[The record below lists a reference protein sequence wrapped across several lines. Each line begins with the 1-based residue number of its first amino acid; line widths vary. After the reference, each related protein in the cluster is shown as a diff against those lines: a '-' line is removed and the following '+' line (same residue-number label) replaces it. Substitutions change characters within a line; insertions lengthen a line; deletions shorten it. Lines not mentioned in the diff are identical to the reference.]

1 MLLIAVIFQM
11 FASMPTPA
19 SAASHAPT
27 ETGAVIR
34 TVATLA
40 QMTDGIAEAGVSFDI
55 TATVTSPVKT
65 STQAFV
71 AEDSSGS
78 TLFKRNQQ
86 RRFPQIRQGDII
98 RAQGRTQRQ
107 LQTNFIYAEIE
118 RIEIISHKPQS
129 PPVDID
135 WTDIRNGK
143 YDNRLVKVKG
153 TVRDAFRDEIDRA
166 WDYIQLQHGQESIFV
181 CLMDNHDKEDDIQR
195 LIGSEAT
202 AVGIYTRNRGMR
214 RMIGNTIYA
223 TGWSDF
229 IVTKPAPTNPFDIPD
244 LNEISHSALPNL
256 NTVGRRRTTGEVI
269 AVWNGDRILL
279 RTADDSI
286 VRVDLMDGNP
296 PKYGDFVEV
305 AGRPETDLYR
315 LNLSRGIW
323 RPFNDTGQKRSDEP
337 PVDVTVRNLTMTEA
351 GEPAFQTKYH
361 GRAIRMKGRVISVPP
376 EGGYN
381 RIVMECD
388 KEMVHVDAGSCP
400 DAFKNVEVG
409 CKISTSGT
417 CLMNTGNWHPDA
429 PFPHIEG
436 FSIIVRTPDDV
447 KILAYPPW
455 WTAGRLFA
463 IIGAL
468 LGLLSGIFIWNRML
482 NRLAERRGR
491 ELADEKLAH
500 VTSDLKVY
508 ERTRL
513 AVELHDSL
521 SQNLTGVS
529 LAIRAANRLADSDSD
544 GMRNSLNVAAKALD
558 SCRDELRNC
567 LWDLRNQTLEETD
580 MNEAIRQTLAPHI
593 GDNTKLSVRFNV
605 SRERLSDNTA
615 HCILRIIRELVSNA
629 VRHGGAS
636 AIKIAGSLE
645 KDKLLFS
652 VSDNGCGF
660 DPDSRPNAA
669 DGHFGLQGIQ
679 DRVDG
684 FEGELSIKSAPDA
697 GAKVTVS
704 IKVNIPKQ
712 AD

>member
-1 MLLIAVIFQM
+1 MFRLLLVTFIL
-11 FASMPTPA
+11 SSHL
-19 SAASHAPT
+19 SALAEHRS
-27 ETGAVIR
+27 G
-34 TVATLA
+34 VATDGTITNTSDLA
-40 QMTDGIAEAGVSFDI
+40 KVLNTFSATNIPFNLTVSVI
-55 TATVTSPVKT
+55 SPVKNPT
-65 STQAFV
+65 LTFA
-71 AEDSSGS
+71 AEDSSGRM
-78 TLFKRNQQ
+78 LF
-86 RRFPQIRQGDII
+86 RRDRSCNKIDVRQGDLI
-98 RAQGRTQRQ
+98 RIKGSTKIDPRINLMFAAIG
-107 LQTNFIYAEIE
+107 NIE
-118 RIEIISHKPQS
+118 VLSHSVPPSPIEI
-129 PPVDID
+129 D
-135 WTDIRNGK
+135 WSDIRKGECNI
-143 YDNRLVKVKG
+143 RLVKAKG
-153 TVRDAFRDEIDRA
+153 IVHDAFRDEIDRR
-166 WDYIQLQHGQESIFV
+166 WDYVQLKNGQESIFACV
-181 CLMDNHDKEDDIQR
+181 FTDGTEQDNLR
-195 LIGSEAT
+195 NLIGAEVS
-202 AVGIYTRNRGMR
+202 VIGIYMPHRGMR
-214 RMIGNTIYA
+214 RILGNTIYV
-223 TGWSDF
+223 TSWDDF
-229 IVTKPAPTNPFDIPD
+229 KVTKPTHADLFDVPSLKDIPQ
-244 LNEISHSALPNL
+244 SVLPNL
-256 NTVGRRRTTGEVI
+256 NTAGRRRTAGKVI
-269 AVWNGDRILL
+269 AVWHDDRILL

-286 VRVDLMDGNP
+286 VRVDLTDGNP

-323 RPFNDTGQKRSDEP
+323 RPFNDAGQKRSDETP
-337 PVDVTVRNLTMTEA
+337 EDVTVRNLTMTAA
-351 GEPAFQTKYH
+351 GELAFQTKYH
-361 GRAIRMKGRVISVPP
+361 GKAIRMKGRVISVPP

-381 RIVMECD
+381 QIVMDCD
-388 KEMVHVDAGSCP
+388 KQMVRVDAGSCP
-400 DAFKNVEVG
+400 ESLRNVEVD
-409 CKISTSGT
+409 CTISAAGT
-417 CLMNTGNWHPDA
+417 CLMDTGNWHPNA

-436 FSIIVRTPDDV
+436 FSIIVRTPADI

-455 WTAGRLFA
+455 WTAGRLSA
-463 IIGAL
+463 VIGAL

-544 GMRNSLNVAAKALD
+544 GMRQSLNVAAKALD

-636 AIKIAGSLE
+636 AIKIAGSIE
-645 KDKLLFS
+645 EDRLLFS
-652 VSDNGCGF
+652 VCDNGCGF

>member
-1 MLLIAVIFQM
+1 M
-11 FASMPTPA
+11 
-19 SAASHAPT
+19 
-27 ETGAVIR
+27 
-34 TVATLA
+34 
-40 QMTDGIAEAGVSFDI
+40 
-55 TATVTSPVKT
+55 
-65 STQAFV
+65 
-71 AEDSSGS
+71 
-78 TLFKRNQQ
+78 
-86 RRFPQIRQGDII
+86 
-98 RAQGRTQRQ
+98 
-107 LQTNFIYAEIE
+107 
-118 RIEIISHKPQS
+118 
-129 PPVDID
+129 
-135 WTDIRNGK
+135 
-143 YDNRLVKVKG
+143 KVKG

-181 CLMDNHDKEDDIQR
+181 CLMDNHDKEHDIQR

-229 IVTKPAPTNPFDIPD
+229 IVTKPAPANLFDIPD
-244 LNEISHSALPNL
+244 LNEISQSALPNL

-269 AVWNGDRILL
+269 AVWHDDRILL

-286 VRVDLMDGNP
+286 VRVDLMESNP

-323 RPFNDTGQKRSDEP
+323 RPFNDAGQKRSDETP
-337 PVDVTVRNLTMTEA
+337 EDVTVRNLTMTEA

-361 GRAIRMKGRVISVPP
+361 GRAIQMKGRVISVPQT
-376 EGGYN
+376 EEYN
-381 RIVMECD
+381 RLVMECD
-388 KEMVHVDAGSCP
+388 RQMVHVDASSCP
-400 DAFKNVEVG
+400 ESLRNVEVD
-409 CKISTSGT
+409 CTISAAGT
-417 CLMNTGNWHPDA
+417 CLMDTGNWHPNA

-436 FSIIVRTPDDV
+436 FSIIVRTPADI

-455 WTAGRLFA
+455 WTAGRLSA
-463 IIGAL
+463 VIGAL

-491 ELADEKLAH
+491 ELVDEKLAH

-629 VRHGGAS
+629 IRHGGAS
-636 AIKIAGSLE
+636 AIKIAGSIE
-645 KDKLLFS
+645 EDRLLFS

-660 DPDSRPNAA
+660 DPDNRPNAA

>member
-1 MLLIAVIFQM
+1 MIYILTALILTVLSS
-11 FASMPTPA
+11 SMNAHPYCV
-19 SAASHAPT
+19 SS
-27 ETGAVIR
+27 GNVIR
-34 TVATLA
+34 TAAELTK
-40 QMTDGIAEAGVSFDI
+40 TIDGVPSVNMHFDI
-55 TATVTSPVKT
+55 TATVISPFNAIFP
-65 STQAFV
+65 AFV
-71 AEDSSGS
+71 LEDSTGTALMRKISFINDVK
-78 TLFKRNQQ
+78 LQ
-86 RRFPQIRQGDII
+86 RGDLI
-98 RAQGRTQRQ
+98 RATGIIQRHGQ
-107 LQTNFIYAEIE
+107 PEIMMAN
-118 RIEIISHKPQS
+118 IKSIDLLSHNT
-129 PPVDID
+129 PPEPTGID
-135 WTDIRNGK
+135 WSKNPSEYRD
-143 YDNRLVKVKG
+143 RLVKVNG
-153 TVRDAFRDEIDRA
+153 TVRDAFRDEIDKT
-166 WDYIQLQHGQESIFV
+166 WDYIQLQCDGNIAYV
-181 CLMDNHDKEDDIQR
+181 CLKSKGDEVNYLHK
-195 LIGSEAT
+195 LIDAKISAT
-202 AVGIYTRNRGMR
+202 GIYTPHWGMR
-214 RMIGNTIYA
+214 RMIGHTIYA
-223 TGWSDF
+223 MDWDYIS
-229 IVTKPAPTNPFDIPD
+229 IINPAPSDPFNVPMLNDIGD
-244 LNEISHSALPNL
+244 AHLPNL
-256 NTVGRRRTTGEVI
+256 SQTGRRRICGHVI
-269 AVWNGDRILL
+269 AVWNDRHILL
-279 RTADDSI
+279 RSTNRSI
-286 VRVDLMDGNP
+286 VRVDLMESNP

-315 LNLSRGIW
+315 LNISRGIW
-323 RPFNDTGQKRSDEP
+323 RPFNDAGKKRSDETP
-337 PVDVTVRNLTMTEA
+337 EDITVRNLTMTEA

-361 GRAIRMKGRVISVPP
+361 GRAIRMKGRVISVPQT
-376 EGGYN
+376 EEYN
-381 RIVMECD
+381 RLVMECD
-388 KEMVHVDAGSCP
+388 RQMVHVDASSCP
-400 DAFKNVEVG
+400 EAFADVKIG
-409 CKISTSGT
+409 CMIAASGT
-417 CLMNTGNWHPDA
+417 CLMESANWHPNA
-429 PFPHIEG
+429 PFPHIER

-447 KILAYPPW
+447 EILSYPPW
-455 WTAGRLFA
+455 WTTGRLFA
-463 IIGAL
+463 VIGAL
-468 LGLLSGIFIWNRML
+468 LALLSGIFIWNRML

-544 GMRNSLNVAAKALD
+544 GMRQSLNVAAKALD

-615 HCILRIIRELVSNA
+615 HCILRIIRELASNA

-636 AIKIAGSLE
+636 AIKIAGSIE
-645 KDKLLFS
+645 EDRLLFS
-652 VSDNGCGF
+652 VCDNGCGF
-660 DPDSRPNAA
+660 DPESRPNAA

>member
-1 MLLIAVIFQM
+1 MDLI
-11 FASMPTPA
+11 
-19 SAASHAPT
+19 
-27 ETGAVIR
+27 
-34 TVATLA
+34 
-40 QMTDGIAEAGVSFDI
+40 
-55 TATVTSPVKT
+55 
-65 STQAFV
+65 
-71 AEDSSGS
+71 DS
-78 TLFKRNQQ
+78 
-86 RRFPQIRQGDII
+86 
-98 RAQGRTQRQ
+98 
-107 LQTNFIYAEIE
+107 
-118 RIEIISHKPQS
+118 
-129 PPVDID
+129 
-135 WTDIRNGK
+135 
-143 YDNRLVKVKG
+143 
-153 TVRDAFRDEIDRA
+153 
-166 WDYIQLQHGQESIFV
+166 
-181 CLMDNHDKEDDIQR
+181 
-195 LIGSEAT
+195 
-202 AVGIYTRNRGMR
+202 
-214 RMIGNTIYA
+214 
-223 TGWSDF
+223 
-229 IVTKPAPTNPFDIPD
+229 
-244 LNEISHSALPNL
+244 
-256 NTVGRRRTTGEVI
+256 
-269 AVWNGDRILL
+269 
-279 RTADDSI
+279 
-286 VRVDLMDGNP
+286 NP

-315 LNLSRGIW
+315 LNISRGIW
-323 RPFNDTGQKRSDEP
+323 RPFNDAGKKPSDETP
-337 PVDVTVRNLTMTEA
+337 EDITVRNLTMTEA

-361 GRAIRMKGRVISVPP
+361 GRAIQMKGRVISVPQT
-376 EGGYN
+376 EEYN
-381 RIVMECD
+381 RLVMECD
-388 KEMVHVDAGSCP
+388 RQMVHVDASSCP
-400 DAFKNVEVG
+400 ESLRNVEVD
-409 CKISTSGT
+409 CTISAAGT
-417 CLMNTGNWHPDA
+417 CLMDTGNWHPNA

-436 FSIIVRTPDDV
+436 FSIIVRTPADI

-455 WTAGRLFA
+455 WTAGRLSA
-463 IIGAL
+463 VIGAL
-468 LGLLSGIFIWNRML
+468 LGLLAGIFIWNRML

-513 AVELHDSL
+513 AVELRDSL

-544 GMRNSLNVAAKALD
+544 GMRQSLNVAAKALD

-636 AIKIAGSLE
+636 VIKIAGSIE
-645 KDKLLFS
+645 EDRLLFS
-652 VSDNGCGF
+652 VCDNGCGF